1 MALLYARNHI
11 PYEGIGTLYSG
22 ADCHAVRSWASV
34 PDRPASIVDL
44 AAIAASQQANI
55 LDIHHGRT
63 FTSAAFRETEIELMV
78 ETRGPEAVE
87 ALLRTMAAKGYQAQP
102 FKFE

>member
-1 MALLYARNHI
+1 
-11 PYEGIGTLYSG
+11 
-22 ADCHAVRSWASV
+22 V
-34 PDRPASIVDL
+34 L
-44 AAIAASQQANI
+44 AASAGN
-55 LDIHHGRT
+55 HHGRT

-87 ALLRTMAAKGYQAQP
+87 ALLRTMAEKGYQAQP

>member
-1 MALLYARNHI
+1 
-11 PYEGIGTLYSG
+11 
-22 ADCHAVRSWASV
+22 V
-34 PDRPASIVDL
+34 PDRPARIVDL
-44 AAIAASQQANI
+44 AAIAASQKANI

-87 ALLRTMAAKGYQAQP
+87 ALLRTMAERISGAAFQVRVARQTTRLAQS
-102 FKFE
+102 